1 MLNADNMTTN
11 NSRFTSAAW
20 QWVFVAVIAFACF
33 GAFYPC
39 LSGVTLEWGDRNTI
53 TENPLLNG
61 PFSLAAVFSTTVNGV
76 YQPLYLLLLKVLQL
90 FGASADTPFLFHLSN
105 VSLHTLTAIS
115 ILFLFGRLGMRAS
128 IAFACALLFAV
139 HPLHVGTVAWIS
151 GGGTVLCALLSVLS
165 VNAYV
170 HYVQTT
176 SRTWL
181 YTALTLFVLATFSG
195 TQALVLPLVLVAT
208 DYLVG
213 REWSSQKIIVNEK
226 TAWWIISSIT
236 AIGLLFYY
244 LRIQPHDSAGY
255 QHALLDRM
263 ALGANNFLKWP
274 AKVVWPY
281 PLSYHYPPASPV
293 SSISYISVVAAPV
306 LLLLAVRYAA
316 KHNKRPLVWGLLV
329 FAILILPGIGIFPT
343 TDSFFA
349 DTHAYLAIAGLLFA
363 VGASAQCLIENKR
376 TMAPVS
382 TAATGIVSIL
392 FSILS
397 WQHSG
402 NWHNMES
409 LFANHINSFPD
420 SYFGYD
426 QAGQYHLKEAFKV
439 EGNDAA
445 RLQHLVTAKKY
456 FTDAIRI
463 DSING
468 RLKPVVSS
476 DLLQGAGVVC
486 GLTGEPLEAV
496 RYFSS
501 AISLTPQNPEALK
514 NRGYQYF
521 LTKQFVLA
529 IADYSAAI
537 NLKPQESD
545 LYYMRANCNYAKGNL
560 KEAHTDLDKAISLGT
575 TDPNCFIAMSVVYR
589 AEGDTAAAINFA
601 VKARE
606 LGANVP
612 DEYLH

>member
-1 MLNADNMTTN
+1 M
-11 NSRFTSAAW
+11 
-20 QWVFVAVIAFACF
+20 
-33 GAFYPC
+33 
-39 LSGVTLEWGDRNTI
+39 
-53 TENPLLNG
+53 
-61 PFSLAAVFSTTVNGV
+61 
-76 YQPLYLLLLKVLQL
+76 
-90 FGASADTPFLFHLSN
+90 
-105 VSLHTLTAIS
+105 
-115 ILFLFGRLGMRAS
+115 
-128 IAFACALLFAV
+128 
-139 HPLHVGTVAWIS
+139 
-151 GGGTVLCALLSVLS
+151 
-165 VNAYV
+165 
-170 HYVQTT
+170 
-176 SRTWL
+176 
-181 YTALTLFVLATFSG
+181 
-195 TQALVLPLVLVAT
+195 
-208 DYLVG
+208 
-213 REWSSQKIIVNEK
+213 
-226 TAWWIISSIT
+226 
-236 AIGLLFYY
+236 
-244 LRIQPHDSAGY
+244 
-255 QHALLDRM
+255 
-263 ALGANNFLKWP
+263 
-274 AKVVWPY
+274 
-281 PLSYHYPPASPV
+281 
-293 SSISYISVVAAPV
+293 
-306 LLLLAVRYAA
+306 LLAIRYMA
-316 KHNKRPLVWGLLV
+316 KQNKRSLVWGLLV
-329 FAILILPGIGIFPT
+329 FAILILPGLGIFPT

-363 VGASAQCLIENKR
+363 VGASAQRLIDNKR

-382 TAATGIVSIL
+382 AAATGIVSIL

-409 LFANHINSFPD
+409 LFAHHINSFPD

-439 EGNDAA
+439 EGDDAA

-463 DSING
+463 DSITG
-468 RLKPVVSS
+468 RLNPVVSS
-476 DLLQGAGVVC
+476 DLLQSAGVVC

-601 VKARE
+601 VKARQ

>member
-1 MLNADNMTTN
+1 MLNAENMTTN

-20 QWVFVAVIAFACF
+20 QWVFVAVIAVACF
-33 GAFYPC
+33 GAFYPS
-39 LSGVTLEWGDRNTI
+39 LSGTTLEWGDRNTI
-53 TENPLLNG
+53 SENPLLNG
-61 PFSLAAVFSTTVNGV
+61 PFSLAAVFSTAVNGV
-76 YQPLYLLLLKVLQL
+76 YQPLYMLLLKVLQL
-90 FGASADTPFLFHLSN
+90 FGASADTPLPFHLSN
-105 VSLHTLTAIS
+105 LILHTLTSVS
-115 ILFLFGRLGMRAS
+115 IFFLFGKMGMRAS

-151 GGGTVLCALLSVLS
+151 AGGTVLCALLSVLS

-170 HYVQTT
+170 HYVQTA
-176 SRTWL
+176 SRAWL

-213 REWSSQKIIVNEK
+213 REWSSQKIMVNEK
-226 TAWWIISSIT
+226 IGWWLVSALT
-236 AIGLLFYY
+236 AIGDLFYY

-274 AKVVWPY
+274 AKVIWPA
-281 PLSYHYPPASPV
+281 PLSYYYLPAAPAP
-293 SSISYISVVAAPV
+293 SIVYISLFAAP
-306 LLLLAVRYAA
+306 LLTLLAVRYTA
-316 KHNKRPLVWGLLV
+316 KQNKRSLVWGLLV
-329 FAILILPGIGIFPT
+329 YAILILPGLGIFPT

-363 VGASAQCLIENKR
+363 VGAITQRVIDSKR
-376 TMAPVS
+376 ALAPVS
-382 TAATGIVSIL
+382 ATATGLVSIM

-397 WQHSG
+397 WQHCA
-402 NWHNMES
+402 NWHNMER
-409 LFANHINSFPD
+409 LFAHHINSFPD

-468 RLKPVVSS
+468 LHNPVVSS
-476 DLLQGAGVVC
+476 DLLQSAGVVC

-501 AISLTPQNPEALK
+501 AISLTPKNPEAVK

-521 LTKQFVLA
+521 LSKQFVLA